1 MGDWLEERLQPLLV
15 LSSLEVDVVGV
26 DGHRRRR
33 RHVVWVKGVSGWFS
47 SGVPCRRTRHRC
59 CAENRRDE
67 EGGNPPRHI
76 VVPANVQN

>member
-1 MGDWLEERLQPLLV
+1 MTSEGRDGGLV
-15 LSSLEVDVVGV
+15 GGTAAAVVGVVGV
-26 DGHRRRR
+26 DGHRCRCC
-33 RHVVWVKGVSGWFS
+33 HVVWVKGVSSWFL